1 MTTETFEKAQEL
13 VDKINGHK
21 RIIKMLDTMLMDFGA
36 PDRHIKVCH
45 QASKYGGSLEISSN
59 ELPELRDALK
69 AAIVRYKSELRITED
84 KLAALL

>member
-21 RIIKMLDTMLMDFGA
+21 RTIKMLDTMLMDFDD
-36 PDRHIKVCH
+36 PDHHIKVCH

-69 AAIVRYKSELRITED
+69 AAIVRYKSELRKTED
-84 KLAALL
+84 KLAAL